1 MAIKQYQWRKASTI
15 ISGGYPEEN
24 PGVIGGDTNWN
35 TTDVMSDSTEAEY
48 YYRDSDYAQ
57 NANSSR
63 VVVKITESW
72 TASIDSWNNL
82 TVTLTTT
89 VNHIKRDD
97 IQGNPGTGTRNIF
110 IRREAGGPILW
121 QATGDPINSPHDI
134 LTTPVVLD
142 SYTFT
147 LAPGSNLERGS
158 IYFRN
163 NVTGYDDT
171 PVPSI
176 YVDLLWL
183 GTAFK
188 NILPAFYVP
197 GDTYSGGTWYSH
209 NRSGGAAKLYTGS
222 AWSGDM
228 YTINGN
234 GVTTGDPPYIY
245 GSGNFRNQRLIG
257 QE

>member
-1 MAIKQYQWRKASTI
+1 MAKQYQWRKASTI
-15 ISGGYPEEN
+15 ISGGYPGEN
-24 PGVIGGDTNWN
+24 PGVIGGDTSWVTTDTLSGN
-35 TTDVMSDSTEAEY
+35 TTAQY

-63 VVVKITESW
+63 VVVDIAESW
-72 TASIDSWNNL
+72 TASIDNRNNL

-89 VNHIKRDD
+89 VNSIVRDD
-97 IQGNPGTGTRNIF
+97 VQGTPGTNTRNIF
-110 IRREAGGPILW
+110 IRREEGGPVLW
-121 QATGDPINSPHDI
+121 QLLNDPINTAHTI
-134 LTTPVVLD
+134 LNTPITLD

-147 LAPGSNLERGS
+147 LAPGDNLERGS

-163 NVTGYDDT
+163 NVTGYDSE

-188 NILPAFYVP
+188 NILPADYRVFA
-197 GDTYSGGTWYSH
+197 TWDGSNWLSH
-209 NRSGGAAKLYTGS
+209 NRNAG
-222 AWSGDM
+222 WSGIWDGS
-228 YTINGN
+228 TFKEERSLDGGVGN
-234 GVTTGDPPYIY
+234 DNPPYVQHSD
-245 GSGNFRNQRLIG
+245 GWKNGRLVG